1 MCHSIRQFGIL
12 VLPTAAC
19 LAIACGGDG
28 GDLQAPPTAVA
39 TVVVQAA
46 ESTLAAGQ
54 SVQLAATARDAQ
66 GNPVTGQTFTWA
78 TTNATIAT
86 VSETGL
92 VTGVTAGQ

>member
-1 MCHSIRQFGIL
+1 MSPSIRQFGIL

-28 GDLQAPPTAVA
+28 GDIQAPPTTVV
-39 TVVVQAA
+39 TVVVQAP

-66 GNPVTGQTFTWA
+66 GNSVAGQTFTWT

-86 VSETGL
+86 VSETGP
-92 VTGVTAGQ
+92 